1 MRLPRAAS
9 VICLL
14 RWGVPQRGSSF
25 TFAAGNARKV
35 ASAPLYALGA
45 LASVLTRRRDNLWVF
60 GSGPGIG
67 EGALALY
74 DYAADKGIDRVW
86 LANSRRELEE
96 ARARGMNAALK
107 RSWRG
112 WRLTLRAGLIAVT
125 HGFGDVN
132 RFGTRGAFIVQ
143 LWHGIP
149 LKKIQLDSPVTFSG
163 RFRRILRPAYKR
175 VGKHIDLL
183 PAASPW
189 SAARLASAFGVPHD
203 RVVVTGDPRDDV
215 VVSTTREEARRQLGL
230 GEGLV
235 IAYAPTW
242 RDGDVDPA
250 IPTPT
255 EWDAIAT
262 WLDDRD
268 ATLVL
273 RPHPHSVGD
282 YAAGPAHSPRIRML
296 EASTQPDINP
306 VLPAFDLLVTDY
318 SSIAFDFALTG
329 GGIAYLAPDV
339 DRYIASRGLYEPY
352 RSFSGGLEVDTW
364 ADLLTVLDTP
374 APLVAHAARVA
385 AAHHSFRDGGNT
397 ARVFEQIARRMGGT
411 AAPASPQ
418 VAAQFATTTATAVIG
433 ASELTISGALT
444 GPRPTTASLVGPRVT
459 VRAPVAVNKSGWSAT
474 FALTASRWGGE
485 ARPLPSGAYQV
496 RLDIGPQPIVEPVTT
511 LVPGFAR
518 IEVEGDLVMV
528 SAPLTDS
535 ERGAANQARLER
547 AYRTRAAQPED
558 AVFFESF
565 YGQNASCNPRA
576 LDAVI
581 AADNPDTV
589 RYWSVV
595 DASVD
600 VPAGAVAIIEGSE
613 EWWRIRGS
621 ARLLVVNDW
630 LRKRWVKR
638 KHQTVLQTWHGT
650 MLKKIAND
658 RQGQSL
664 RAKLAAILESR
675 RWDVLLS
682 QNPHSTRVFRSAYR
696 FRGPIWEEGYPR
708 DDALAAGD
716 GAAIRAKLGI
726 PADAQV
732 LLYAP
737 TWRDDRLG
745 HIDHLDVATFTEAL
759 GPGYITLIRGHS
771 RTLKPGRDVR
781 AGNVLDVT
789 GYPDVTDLFLVADA
803 LITDYSSVMFD
814 FSVTGKPMFFFTP
827 DAAHYG
833 ERLRGFYFD
842 LAAVAPGPVVEDAD
856 ELARLIVDPAVTPMY
871 EARYAAWCA
880 RFNPRDDGGAARR
893 VLARLVELGAIR

>member
-1 MRLPRAAS
+1 M
-9 VICLL
+9 
-14 RWGVPQRGSSF
+14 PQRGSSF

-35 ASAPLYALGA
+35 AATPLYALGTI
-45 LASVLTRRRDNLWVF
+45 ASWLTPRRNNLWVF
-60 GSGPGIG
+60 GSGPGLG

-74 DYAADKGIDRVW
+74 DYAADRGIDRVW
-86 LANSRRELEE
+86 LASTRHEREQ
-96 ARARGMNAALK
+96 ARARGMNAELK

-112 WRLTLRAGLIAVT
+112 FRLTLRAGLIAVT

-163 RFRRILRPAYKR
+163 RFRRVMRVAYKR
-175 VGKHIDLL
+175 VGTHIDLL

-189 SAARLASAFGVPHD
+189 SAARLASAFGVPRD
-203 RVVVTGDPRDDV
+203 RVIVTGDPRDDV
-215 VVSTTREEARRQLGL
+215 VVSTTRAEARAALRLDD
-230 GEGLV
+230 GLV
-235 IAYAPTW
+235 VAYAPTW

-250 IPTPT
+250 IPTSD
-255 EWDAIAT
+255 EWDAIAA
-262 WLDDRD
+262 WLDARD

-282 YAAGPAHSPRIRML
+282 YAVGPARSPRIRML
-296 EASTQPDINP
+296 DASMQPDINP
-306 VLPAFDLLVTDY
+306 ALPAFDLLVTDY

-329 GGIAYLAPDV
+329 GGVAFLAPDV
-339 DRYIASRGLYEPY
+339 ERYVASRGLYEPY
-352 RSFSGGLEVDTW
+352 RSFSGGLEVDSW
-364 ADLLTVLDTP
+364 AELLDVLENT
-374 APLVAHAARVA
+374 APLVAHAARLA
-385 AAHHSFRDGGNT
+385 ATHHSFRDGVNT
-397 ARVFEQIARRMGGT
+397 ARVFDQIARRMGKT
-411 AAPASPQ
+411 VAPTSPPIAALYAE
-418 VAAQFATTTATAVIG
+418 TNATAFVKD
-433 ASELTISGALT
+433 AQLTLSGT
-444 GPRPTTASLVGPRVT
+444 VEGDRPTSALLVGARVT
-459 VRAPVAVNKSGWSAT
+459 LDAPVKVNKSTWSAT
-474 FALTASRWGGE
+474 FELTASRWGGA
-485 ARPLPSGAYQV
+485 ARPLPSGDYSV
-496 RLDIGPQPIVEPVTT
+496 RLDAGQQPVFEPLGQ
-511 LVPGFAR
+511 LVPGLAR
-518 IEVEGDLVMV
+518 VDVEGDHVVV
-528 SAPLTDS
+528 SAPLTDR
-535 ERGAANQARLER
+535 ERGATNQARLER
-547 AYRTRAAQPED
+547 EYRSLAASPED

-576 LDAVI
+576 LDAAI
-581 AADNPDTV
+581 AADNPDTT

-595 DASVD
+595 DASVE
-600 VPAGAVAIIEGSE
+600 VPDGAVAVIEGSE
-613 EWWRIRGS
+613 EWWRVRAS

-630 LRKRWVKR
+630 LRKRWLKR

-658 RQGQSL
+658 RPGQPP

-682 QNPHSTRVFRSAYR
+682 QNAHSTKVFRSAYR
-696 FRGPIWEEGYPR
+696 FRGPIWQVGYPR
-708 DDALAAGD
+708 DDALVAGD

-726 PADAQV
+726 AADAKV

-745 HIDHLDVATFTEAL
+745 HIDHLDVAAFTDSL
-759 GPGYITLIRGHS
+759 GPGYLTLIRGHS

-789 GYPDVTDLFLVADA
+789 GYPDVTDLFLAADA

-814 FSVTGKPMFFFTP
+814 FSVTGKPMFFYTP

-842 LAAVAPGPVVEDAD
+842 LASIAPGPVVDGAG
-856 ELARLIVDPAVTPMY
+856 ELARLIRDPTVVAIY
-871 EARYAAWCA
+871 AARYDAWRA
-880 RFNPRDDGGAARR
+880 RFNPRDDGAAARR
-893 VLARLVELGAIR
+893 VLARLVGIGAVR